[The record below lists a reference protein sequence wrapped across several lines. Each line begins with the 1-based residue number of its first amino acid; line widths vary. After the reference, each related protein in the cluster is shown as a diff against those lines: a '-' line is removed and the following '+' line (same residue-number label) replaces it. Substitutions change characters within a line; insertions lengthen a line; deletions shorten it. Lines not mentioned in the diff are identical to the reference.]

1 MACFRRSRLVRGR
14 LHRVVL
20 AGIVSLTMVGC
31 SSSRP
36 SPYSGDTGVD
46 EVPPEITDGRGR
58 FREIFCAVLDHRAA
72 TLPEHRDCED
82 ALTRAGTEPDGTGR
96 PVDLGRS
103 DRGLVAAIVP
113 GVGWDCIL
121 RWLDPEETSVEHVR
135 QFGFDAVVLDVDSL
149 SSCSANAR
157 QIRDAIMASPARHIE
172 PHLVLIGYSKGA
184 PDILE
189 ALVTYPEIRQKLAAV
204 VSVAGAVRGSPV
216 ADDVTQSKLEL
227 LRHWPGAQ
235 CSTGDSGAMESL
247 RPAIRK
253 AWLADNPLP
262 RDVPF
267 YSLVTCP
274 EPDRI
279 SAVLKPSYKK
289 LGRIDPRNDGMV
301 LFDDQIIP
309 GSTFLACLNADH
321 WAVSVPIARTHPHIG
336 STLVDENDYPREA
349 LLEALLRLIEEDLT
363 HPPAQ
368 MQDSRSKMQDPP
380 PTR

>member
-1 MACFRRSRLVRGR
+1 MACFRRFRLARGR

-20 AGIVSLTMVGC
+20 AGIVSLTMVSC

-72 TLPEHRDCED
+72 TLPEHRDCEN
-82 ALTRAGTEPDGTGR
+82 ALTRAGPEPDGTGR

-113 GVGWDCIL
+113 GVGWDCIF

-157 QIRDAIMASPARHIE
+157 QIRDAIMASPARQIE

-189 ALVTYPEIRQKLAAV
+189 AVVTYPEIRDRVAAV
-204 VSVAGAVRGSPV
+204 VGVAGAVGGSPT
-216 ADDVTQSKLEL
+216 ADEVTQTKLEL
-227 LRHWPGAQ
+227 LRRWPGAQ
-235 CSTGDSGAMESL
+235 CSTDDSGAMESL
-247 RPAIRK
+247 RPAIRD
-253 AWLADNPLP
+253 AWLADHTLP
-262 RDVPF
+262 PGLSY
-267 YSLVTCP
+267 YSLATCP

-279 SAVLKPSYKK
+279 SAVLKPTYKK
-289 LGRIDPRNDGMV
+289 LSRFDPRNDGMV

-309 GSTFLACLNADH
+309 GSTFIGCVNADH
-321 WAVSVPIARTHPHIG
+321 WAVSVPIARTHRQIG
-336 STLVDENDYPREA
+336 ATLVTKNDYPREA
-349 LLEALLRLIEEDLT
+349 LLEALLRFVEEDLA
-363 HPPAQ
+363 HPPVQ
-368 MQDSRSKMQDPP
+368 MPDP
-380 PTR
+380 